1 MTVAGCSRAWK
12 VEAARD
18 GRLGAEARARL
29 LRHLEH
35 CPSCAREA
43 HDLEALAERLR
54 ALPEPTIDEV
64 SVRRLKRR
72 VLHALDRH
80 RSASTR
86 QAGRWLG
93 LALAGATC
101 AGVLSVVAARS
112 RGPHEPS
119 EPLVEVVPDPGAR
132 WATHTDHD
140 VKRIDLESGT
150 LHIRIEHH
158 GGDRLV
164 VVGLP
169 DGEINDIGT
178 TFSVTVAFQRT
189 RRVGVDQ
196 GRISLRLRDGVAA
209 QLTAGETWEPTWE
222 PNAGE
227 EASSAAPAMKEVRPR
242 AEAETPVTLAPTPR
256 TKPPSLRSGTLQTKP
271 TASASPEATNEE
283 DQAYLEVLRLLR
295 AGDVASA
302 RTAARDYMLAFPN
315 GFRAP
320 ELRRLLAA
328 PPPRGAL

>member
-1 MTVAGCSRAWK
+1 VLVTVF
-12 VEAARD
+12 
-18 GRLGAEARARL
+18 
-29 LRHLEH
+29 
-35 CPSCAREA
+35 
-43 HDLEALAERLR
+43 
-54 ALPEPTIDEV
+54 
-64 SVRRLKRR
+64 
-72 VLHALDRH
+72 
-80 RSASTR
+80 
-86 QAGRWLG
+86 
-93 LALAGATC
+93 
-101 AGVLSVVAARS
+101 AARS
-112 RGPHEPS
+112 CGPHEPS
-119 EPLVEVVPDPGAR
+119 EPQVEVVPDPGAR

-164 VVGLP
+164 VVSLP

-222 PNAGE
+222 PTAEPSAGAE
-227 EASSAAPAMKEVRPR
+227 GSSAAPARMEAPR
-242 AEAETPVTLAPTPR
+242 AEAETPVTPPPTPR
-256 TKPPSLRSGTLQTKP
+256 TNPPSLRPGALQTRP
-271 TASASPEATNEE
+271 PASASPEATNEE

-302 RTAARDYMLAFPN
+302 RTAARDYMREFPN